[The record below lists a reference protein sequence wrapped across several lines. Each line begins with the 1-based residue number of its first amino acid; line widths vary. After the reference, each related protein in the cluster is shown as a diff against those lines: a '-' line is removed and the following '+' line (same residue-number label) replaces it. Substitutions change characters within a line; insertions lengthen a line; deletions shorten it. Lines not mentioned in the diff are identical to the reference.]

1 MNLKYIISAL
11 LFLAAPFSLEA
22 AVTDRYMIEAESF
35 QFKGKWF
42 AERSGE
48 CMGSSMLRLGGG
60 GSLEENY
67 DALTMVEILEAGEYT
82 VWVRSADFAKRQG
95 TRRFRLSVNEQPMAE
110 SGAHGK
116 EGWYW
121 EKVGSICLDKGPA
134 LLRLHDSNR
143 NFGRCDAILLCSDSS
158 LNPNE
163 VNRKEI
169 GKWRRNPAKIKTE
182 STGLENVSAPVDA
195 GYDAAVLASAGNPE
209 IKLDF
214 VKTGSGA
221 IACRTEINV
230 NGIWRRFCSDSE
242 DNRLF
247 LIYSQG
253 NEIGYEKFYPSWK
266 EPVAES
272 RFAFGGREYVVR
284 SDEDYMNPFVSGVL
298 SEAIPVSVEQRGEG
312 SIAVHY
318 ITKNGSV
325 IDGIW
330 TVPAKGH
337 HLTVELSCTAAE
349 AGMYSMALAAFQP
362 LPETMLG
369 NVLMPPMFQFRR
381 VPGSPVLMPSA
392 MMQQPLSMIECRS
405 ALSGVLS
412 SFVSGDDSLFS
423 GEWGSVDCSP
433 IGFTLRN
440 HTNAVQPCA
449 FSPII
454 GMEDSRLDAGQKIS
468 RRFVIGLSA
477 SDWTDELAYIS
488 DKVYKVRDYRR
499 QEETSL
505 TDAVFNIWDLM
516 SDSEHGGWND
526 SLKGFYDIEG
536 DPGTAPTVVHSAPL
550 SIVGVASV
558 SADED
563 FYIKRALPTI
573 EYTLSRSGYRW
584 ATDLVP
590 SGYNKTLETLNLN
603 PFKSQF
609 NTSYYEGLN
618 SLLGGLNPWLE
629 ELALPGGEVRQTKG
643 YSAPVVSWVQFLA
656 AYRLTGDS
664 KWLVRTL
671 ETAERYVNLHIY
683 TKSDQPSGDMAFYNS
698 QMYPA
703 WWNLLDLYEMTGD
716 VKWLDAARY
725 GAASTIAG
733 IRCYPAVSDGLQTI
747 HPGGK
752 FEGNTTMWWK
762 GKEKFRLGYPRV
774 EGDSP
779 EKQVPVWK
787 VSPVGLGFEQPGTYF
802 LRQKGKKVRPVFMSS
817 WAPHL
822 LRLYANSGEEIYQ
835 TYARNAVIG
844 RFSNYPGYY
853 ATGYTDITMSAD
865 FPYKGPDV
873 SSIYYHHIPPH
884 LAFTWDFLVSEA
896 IGRAKGN
903 VSFPYSLQE
912 GFVWFSNRIYGAGN
926 GRIFSDRN
934 ARLWMKRG
942 LIAIDRPEVNYLTAV
957 SDKNFWILLSNES
970 DNETVVNLRLGD
982 VVSLLLPGKVAS
994 LYTETGKSSKLPGTE
1009 DSLAVTIPAKGFRA
1023 VALPVAK
1030 TKKEAVQ
1037 PLQHGMKVIDG
1048 GETFG
1053 KIFLFRIRSPFGWDS
1068 VYGFAETAPQKGR
1081 KLSVSVRCN
1090 GEETTVSGYPFEWSF
1105 LKLGLDEK
1113 AVVSMT
1119 FREEGKADR
1128 TEEITLDFK

>member
-1 MNLKYIISAL
+1 MKLRHIILVFLS
-11 LFLAAPFSLEA
+11 LAATLPLNG
-22 AVTDRYMIEAESF
+22 AVTDRYMIEAEAF

-42 AERSGE
+42 TERSGE

-60 GSLEENY
+60 GSLDGKY
-67 DALTMVEILEAGEYT
+67 DALTAVDILEAGEYN
-82 VWVRSADFAKRQG
+82 VWVRSADYAKLQG
-95 TRRFRLSVNEQPMAE
+95 TRRFRLSVNERPMAE

-121 EKVGSICLDKGPA
+121 ENVGSIRLEKGPA
-134 LLRLHDSNR
+134 LLRLHDSNK
-143 NFGRCDAILLCSDSS
+143 NFGRCDAILLCSDFSVD
-158 LNPNE
+158 PNE
-163 VNRKEI
+163 VERKKI
-169 GKWRRNPAKIKTE
+169 GKWRRNPAKIKTV
-182 STGLENVSAPVDA
+182 STGLENVSASVEA
-195 GYDAAVLASAGNPE
+195 GYDAVSLASAENSE
-209 IKLDF
+209 LRLSF
-214 VKTGSGA
+214 VRTPSGA
-221 IACRTEINV
+221 LACRTEINV
-230 NGIWRRFCSDSE
+230 NGIWRRFCSNSE

-247 LIYSQG
+247 LIYSKG
-253 NEIGYEKFYPSWK
+253 NEIGYEKFYASWK

-272 RFAFGGREYVVR
+272 RFTFGGREYVVR
-284 SDEDYMNPFVSGVL
+284 SDTDYTNPFVSGVL
-298 SEAIPVSVEQRGEG
+298 SEAIPVSVEQKAAR
-312 SIAVHY
+312 SIEVRY

-330 TVPAKGH
+330 TVPENGH
-337 HLTVELSCTAAE
+337 HVTVDLSCTAAE
-349 AGMYSMALAAFQP
+349 DGMYSMALTALQP
-362 LPETMLG
+362 VPESMAG

-381 VPGSPVLMPSA
+381 VPESPVLMPSA
-392 MMQQPLSMIECRS
+392 MMQQPLSMVECQS
-405 ALSGVLS
+405 APSGVLS
-412 SFVSGDDSLFS
+412 SFISGDDSMFR

-440 HTNAVQPCA
+440 HTNSVQPCA
-449 FSPII
+449 FSPVL
-454 GMEDSRLDAGQKIS
+454 GMEDSMLAAGQTVS
-468 RRFVIGLSA
+468 RRFVIGVSP
-477 SDWTDELAYIS
+477 SNWTEELGYIS

-516 SDSEHGGWND
+516 SDAEYGGWDD

-550 SIVGVASV
+550 AIIGVAAV

-563 FYIKRALPTI
+563 FYMKRALPTI

-590 SGYNKTLETLNLN
+590 SGYNKTLETLKLN

-618 SLLGGLNPWLE
+618 SMLGGLNPWLKE
-629 ELALPGGEVRQTKG
+629 IALPDGEVRQTKG
-643 YSAPVVSWVQFLA
+643 YSTPVVSWVQFLS
-656 AYRLTGDS
+656 AYRMTGDG
-664 KWLVRTL
+664 KWLDLAL

-703 WWNLLDLYEMTGD
+703 WWNLVDLYEITGER
-716 VKWLDAARY
+716 KWLDAARY

-733 IRCYPAVSDGLQTI
+733 IRSYPAVPEDLQTI
-747 HPGGK
+747 HPGGQ

-762 GKEKFRLGYPRV
+762 GKEKYRLGYPRV
-774 EGDSP
+774 AGDSP
-779 EKQVPVWK
+779 EKQVPGWK

-822 LRLYANSGEEIYQ
+822 LRLYAHSGEEIYQ

-844 RFSNYPGYY
+844 RFANYPGYY

-884 LAFTWDFLVSEA
+884 LAFTWDYLVSGIIE
-896 IGRAKGN
+896 RAKGH

-912 GFVWFSNRIYGAGN
+912 GFVWFSNRIYGAGK
-926 GRIFSDRN
+926 GRVFPDRN
-934 ARLWMKRG
+934 VRLWMKRG
-942 LIAIDRPEVNYLTAV
+942 LIETDRPEVNYLTAV
-957 SDKNFWILLSNES
+957 SDRNFWILLSNES
-970 DNETVVNLRLGD
+970 DGETTVNLRLAD
-982 VVSLLLPGKVAS
+982 MASMLLPGCAAS
-994 LYTETGKSSKLPGTE
+994 LYTETGKSSKITGTE
-1009 DSLAVTIPAKGFRA
+1009 DRIAVTIPAKGFRA
-1023 VALPVAK
+1023 VSLPVPK
-1030 TKKEAVQ
+1030 TKTASV
-1037 PLQHGMKVIDG
+1037 PALQHGMKVIDA
-1048 GETFG
+1048 GEMFG
-1053 KIFLFRIRSPFGWDS
+1053 KVFLFRIRSPFGWDS

-1081 KLSVSVRCN
+1081 KLSVSVECN
-1090 GEETTVSGYPFEWSF
+1090 GEKTTVCGYPFEWSF
-1105 LKLGLDEK
+1105 YKIGLDEK
-1113 AVVSMT
+1113 AVVRMT
-1119 FREEGKADR
+1119 FKEDGREER